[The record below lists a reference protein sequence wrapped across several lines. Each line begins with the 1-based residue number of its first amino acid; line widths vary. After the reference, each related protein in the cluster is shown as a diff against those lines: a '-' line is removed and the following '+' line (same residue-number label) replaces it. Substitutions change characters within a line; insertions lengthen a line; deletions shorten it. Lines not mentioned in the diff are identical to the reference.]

1 MATLKECRAIDSFS
15 LEETSQI
22 PQPTHPNMP
31 TSLSATSPWL
41 RDTSRDSDP
50 TTPWAAVSMH
60 HCSLR
65 GEMFPDIPPCPQVS
79 VGYTAHAGLQPHSK
93 RKPQQAC
100 SSTGIA
106 AVPFI
111 TPSVLFQSHS
121 VGPNDLLLLFFPFI
135 CSSFPSEPPPEPN
148 RFACIQGENLPSVL
162 LCLCSQLGYI

>member
-1 MATLKECRAIDSFS
+1 MQSHRLIQLGGDLSD
-15 LEETSQI
+15 
-22 PQPTHPNMP
+22 PPTHPTP
-31 TSLSATSPWL
+31 TCPRPSVPHLHGSVTP
-41 RDTSRDSDP
+41 P
-50 TTPWAAVSMH
+50 GMVIPPPPWAAVSMH

-121 VGPNDLLLLFFPFI
+121 VGPNDLLLLLSPFI